1 MRKLASILSGVAVL
15 ALAGAQGANAGEPAV
30 ALGEVTA
37 QAAQRDDVDIAS
49 LRAEAEGALQGLEDS
64 HLPRG
69 THAVLSVSVVRLES
83 HAGGSAE
90 VSCLVSAT
98 LRDRARGSVFAILE
112 GSARGQD
119 NPRRMRVLERATLG
133 AALRSA
139 IARVPEA
146 MKRRRR

>member
-15 ALAGAQGANAGEPAV
+15 AFAGSQGAGAAEPAV

-37 QAAQRDDVDIAS
+37 LAAQRDDVDLDALRTMAADAVSS
-49 LRAEAEGALQGLEDS
+49 LDEARM
-64 HLPRG
+64 PRG
-69 THAVLSVSVVRLES
+69 AHAVLSVSVVRLES
-83 HAGGSAE
+83 RASESAE
-90 VSCLVSAT
+90 VSCVVSAT
-98 LRDRARGSVFAILE
+98 LRDRSRGSVFAILE

-119 NPRRMRVLERATLG
+119 EPRRMRVLERATLG

>member
-1 MRKLASILSGVAVL
+1 MRKLASILSGLAVL
-15 ALAGAQGANAGEPAV
+15 AFAGSHGASAGEPAV

-37 QAAQRDDVDIAS
+37 LAAQRDDVDLAA
-49 LRAEAEGALQGLEDS
+49 LRAEAEGALQSLEDS

-119 NPRRMRVLERATLG
+119 DPRRMRVLERATLG

>member
-1 MRKLASILSGVAVL
+1 MRKLASILSGLAVL
-15 ALAGAQGANAGEPAV
+15 ALAPTQGASAADPPI

-37 QAAQRDDVDIAS
+37 QASQRDDVDLDAVRAIA
-49 LRAEAEGALQGLEDS
+49 ADAVNGLQDM

-69 THAVLSVSVVRLES
+69 AHAVLSVSVVRLES
-83 HAGGSAE
+83 RASESAE
-90 VSCLVSAT
+90 VSCVVSAT

-119 NPRRMRVLERATLG
+119 EPRRMRVLERATLG

-146 MKRRRR
+146 MRRRRR